1 MIKIYGMD
9 TCPDCTY
16 LHPQVEGKEEF
27 QLVDIGAHVKNLKE
41 FLRLRD
47 NNPIFDACKQNG
59 SAGIPCF
66 LKEDGTVTLTPEDV
80 GLKSRPQ
87 DEAVACSID
96 GKGC

>member
-9 TCPDCTY
+9 TCPDCSY
-16 LHPQVEGKEEF
+16 LHTQVEGKEEF

-66 LKEDGTVTLTPEDV
+66 VKEDGTVTLTPEDV